1 MVEGVG
7 MRRYEHAVVIV
18 LAAIFLIMCVLAA
31 GVVTSLV
38 KENNLL
44 TEENHMLKNA
54 LADLGAEIEEMSSQI
69 DNLIYDLNRGIEW
82 NKDARH

>member
-1 MVEGVG
+1 MK
-7 MRRYEHAVVIV
+7 RYEHAVVIV

-44 TEENHMLKNA
+44 TEENHMLKTA
-54 LADLGAEIEEMSSQI
+54 RDDLGAQIEELSNMV
-69 DNLIYDLNRGIEW
+69 DNLKREINRGNDW
-82 NKDARH
+82 NEEAIPEHRR

>member
-1 MVEGVG
+1 MK
-7 MRRYEHAVVIV
+7 RYEHAVVIV

-54 LADLGAEIEEMSSQI
+54 LADLGAEIEDMSNQI
-69 DNLIYDLNRGIEW
+69 DNLMKEAGKEIEW
-82 NKDARH
+82 NDNIEGF